1 MQSFNLSG
9 ENGSGLATIGLRRR
23 ADGQAEIKAVS
34 TEFEGEAPY
43 PRRAGMGGM
52 RYLRN
57 CLEAALRNDGGTWMP
72 DRMLAAGELLALIDG
87 GLVVSVKAERW
98 IYTGGEDDHPVKLV
112 SEKPWRMTPS
122 QAFEDAPQSDLSD
135 DWRYLFEQ
143 GVEISREQCERQVLR
158 EVWDTYAA
166 TAVGNRTAPP
176 GLAITSL
183 LGRQAL
189 LERQFLVA
197 AAEGDE
203 RAWPLFHDLV
213 SARYVR
219 TLCLLHRCERTKWQ
233 QEILWP
239 DISELGRTILLLSCC
254 GWLKEAGELTH
265 RARHMILSHQNQ
277 FVPLVPWFGIVWG
290 TQNPEILAKGA
301 VPKFHQETYEDM
313 DWVLRNWQ
321 SDDLDQLAA
330 RLARI
335 SDRRR
340 WTMGQFDDE
349 YHIDFDDGFSWT
361 IPYETGAV
369 LMARKAQGLTVP
381 EIEHPIFDL
390 PTAMFHLAQGLATQH
405 QDVYARFIRET

>member
-1 MQSFNLSG
+1 MAG
-9 ENGSGLATIGLRRR
+9 
-23 ADGQAEIKAVS
+23 KA
-34 TEFEGEAPY
+34 A
-43 PRRAGMGGM
+43 
-52 RYLRN
+52 N
-57 CLEAALRNDGGTWMP
+57 
-72 DRMLAAGELLALIDG
+72 
-87 GLVVSVKAERW
+87 
-98 IYTGGEDDHPVKLV
+98 DHPITL
-112 SEKPWRMTPS
+112 
-122 QAFEDAPQSDLSD
+122 QSKSKDL
-135 DWRYLFEQ
+135 L
-143 GVEISREQCERQVLR
+143 G
-158 EVWDTYAA
+158 
-166 TAVGNRTAPP
+166 
-176 GLAITSL
+176 L

-189 LERQFLVA
+189 LERQFLIA

-213 SARYVR
+213 SARYIR